1 MLVTLSAPTWDP
13 TGHVQIYASDTQ
25 TTGETRRRV
34 ERRTTLDGGAVVVDQ
49 GYSDADRTIDLTWVP
64 ADKSI
69 DTAVESMVKLY
80 ERLVVSINGSVYSA
94 VPERYEPGADES
106 QLRLLVM
113 SKLSG

>member
-13 TGHVQIYASDTQ
+13 TGHVQINANDTQ

-49 GYSDADRTIDLTWVP
+49 GYSEADRTIDLTWRP
-64 ADKSI
+64 ADKAI

-80 ERLVVSINGSVYSA
+80 ERVLVSIDGAVYSA
-94 VPERYEPGADES
+94 VPELFQPGADES
-106 QLRLLVM
+106 QLRLLVV